1 MFKTR
6 ITRLLN
12 IEYPILQGALSGL
25 GTWDFAAAVSN
36 AGGLGCFTA
45 AVAKTPEKLK
55 RQINLLR
62 KEVGDKSFSVNIS
75 LFMCPHQDEMF
86 KILVEEEVP
95 IIETSVYA
103 VPNEWVELMKD
114 HNIIWLHKVTTLKH
128 ALHAEKQGA
137 DAIILIGL
145 EGFGFKNPNQ
155 LPTMAAVPWVKRHL
169 KVPLI
174 AGGGVG
180 DPNTFLAVL
189 ALGAEAAYIGSAFL
203 TTEEA
208 PLPRE
213 IKEKLVKLRPDDPLT
228 IYRILA
234 PPRQKD
240 FKEVMELRGK
250 VPMERWVAMMERVL
264 LKDPDWREAPVV
276 WEEQIGGEKIY
287 RYVSFAAGYPDRVMS
302 VKEFIQWLVD
312 GAENILKKLS
322 SSS

>member
-1 MFKTR
+1 MLTTR

-45 AVAKTPEKLK
+45 AVARTPENL
-55 RQINLLR
+55 RHQINLLR
-62 KEVGDKSFSVNIS
+62 KKVGDKSFSVNIS
-75 LFMCPHQDEMF
+75 LFMCPHQEEMF
-86 KILVEEEVP
+86 RVLVEEEVP
-95 IIETSVYA
+95 VIETSVYA

-114 HNIIWLHKVTTLKH
+114 HGITWLHKVTTLKH

-137 DAIILIGL
+137 DAIILVGL
-145 EGFGFKNPNQ
+145 EGFGFKNPRQ
-155 LPTMAAVPWVKRHL
+155 LPTMASVPWVKKHL
-169 KVPLI
+169 KIPLI

-189 ALGAEAAYIGSAFL
+189 ALGADAAYIGSAFL

-213 IKEKLVKLRPDDPLT
+213 IKEKLIKLRPDDPMM

-234 PPRQKD
+234 PPSQKD
-240 FKEVMELRGK
+240 FNEVMALRGK
-250 VPMERWVAMMERVL
+250 VPMEKWVAMMERVL
-264 LKDPDWREAPVV
+264 LKDPDWREAPVA
-276 WEEQIGGEKIY
+276 WEEQIGGENIY
-287 RYVSFAAGYPDRVMS
+287 RYVSFAAGYPDKVMS

-312 GAENILKKLS
+312 GAKNILRELTS
-322 SSS
+322 SS